1 MNIRKQNRGSHQET
15 SEEKFNRLTT
25 MPIPKLILSLGLPT
39 IVSMLVTSIYNMT
52 DTYFVG
58 TLGKSASGAIGIVF
72 SLMAIFQ
79 AVGFTFGQGSGANIS
94 QRLGK
99 KDRESATIIASVG
112 FWSAFLSGA
121 IIGFFGLM
129 FLEPLMYLL
138 GSTDTI
144 LPHAK
149 DYATYILI
157 ASPFFTASC
166 VLNNILRYEG
176 MAVYSMVGLGL
187 GGIINMALDPL
198 FIIVFEMGTAGAGL
212 ATGLS
217 QVISFSILLFM
228 FLSGR
233 TESRIR
239 FHVFIHHLP
248 VLKPILSTGF
258 PALLRQGLGSL
269 SGLFLNHQAGIYGDA
284 AVAAMSIV
292 NRITMF
298 VFSVGIGI
306 GQGFQPVA
314 AFNYGAGKYSR
325 VKQGFRFTTMA
336 GMILIGILAIV
347 CFILAEPLAV
357 AFQPDRSVVEI
368 VIPALRI
375 HCIGCLFLPFS
386 TCGNMMF
393 QSTGLAAKSAVLS
406 ALRSGLCFIPLVL
419 ILPIF
424 MKLTGIQAAQPIADV
439 ITFIVSVPM
448 VIRFLRRLPE
458 DAR

>member
-1 MNIRKQNRGSHQET
+1 MNIRKHSRITHQET
-15 SEEKFNRLTT
+15 SEEKYNRLTT
-25 MPIPKLILSLGLPT
+25 TPVPKLIVRLGLPS
-39 IVSMLVTSIYNMT
+39 IVSMLVTSVYNMA

-58 TLGKSASGAIGIVF
+58 TLGKSASGAIGVVF

-79 AVGFTFGQGSGANIS
+79 AIGFTFGQGSGANIS

-99 KDRESATIIASVG
+99 KDPESATIIASVG
-112 FWSAFLSGA
+112 VWSALITGA
-121 IIGFFGLM
+121 FIGVLGLL

-144 LPHAK
+144 LPYAK
-149 DYATYILI
+149 DYAMYILL

-176 MAVYSMVGLGL
+176 MSLYSMIGLGL
-187 GGIINMALDPL
+187 GGIINMVLDPL
-198 FIIVFEMGTAGAGL
+198 FILIFEMGTAGAGL
-212 ATGLS
+212 ATGIS
-217 QVISFSILLFM
+217 QIISFCVLLSM
-228 FLSGR
+228 FLRGR
-233 TESRIR
+233 TESKIR
-239 FHVFIHHLP
+239 FRVFLHHLP
-248 VLKPILSTGF
+248 VLKPIVSTGF

-269 SGLFLNHQAGIYGDA
+269 SGLILNHQAGIYGDA

-325 VKQGFRFTTMA
+325 VKKGFNFTTMA
-336 GMILIGILAIV
+336 GMILIGILS
-347 CFILAEPLAV
+347 CFSFIFAEPLAV

-368 VIPALRI
+368 VIPALRL

-393 QSTGLAAKSAVLS
+393 QSTGLAARSAVLS
-406 ALRSGLCFIPLVL
+406 ALRSGLCFIPLVV

-424 MKLTGIQAAQPIADV
+424 MNLTGIQVAQPIADV
-439 ITFIVSVPM
+439 ITFAVSVPM
-448 VIRFLRRLPE
+448 VLRFLRQLPE
-458 DAR
+458 DVR

>member
-1 MNIRKQNRGSHQET
+1 MKIRKQSRIKHRET
-15 SEEKFNRLTT
+15 SEEKFARLTT
-25 MPIPKLILSLGLPT
+25 TPVPKLIIRLGLPS
-39 IVSMLVTSIYNMT
+39 IVSMLVTSIYNMA

-58 TLGKSASGAIGIVF
+58 TLGKSASGAIGVVF

-79 AVGFTFGQGSGANIS
+79 AIGFTYGQGSGANIS

-99 KDRESATIIASVG
+99 KDLDSATIIASVG
-112 FWSAFLSGA
+112 FWSAFLTGA
-121 IIGFFGLM
+121 AIGILGLI

-138 GSTDTI
+138 GSTETI
-144 LPHAK
+144 LPYAK
-149 DYATYILI
+149 DYARYILI

-187 GGIINMALDPL
+187 GGIINMLLDPL
-198 FIIVFEMGTAGAGL
+198 FIVVFQMGTAGAGL

-217 QVISFSILLFM
+217 QIISFTILLYM
-228 FLSGR
+228 FLAGK

-239 FHVFIHHLP
+239 FRVFIHNLP
-248 VLKPILSTGF
+248 VLKPIVSTGF

-269 SGLFLNHQAGIYGDA
+269 SGLVLNHQAGVYGDA

-325 VKQGFRFTTMA
+325 VKKGFTFTTAA
-336 GMILIGILAIV
+336 GMILIGTLSV
-347 CFILAEPLAV
+347 FCFIFAEPLAV
-357 AFQPDRSVVEI
+357 AFQPDRTVVDI

-393 QSTGLAAKSAVLS
+393 QSTGLAGRSAILS

-424 MKLTGIQAAQPIADV
+424 MQLTGIQAAQPIADL
-439 ITFIVSVPM
+439 ITFAVSLPM
-448 VIRFLRRLPE
+448 VFRFLRVLPE
-458 DAR
+458 DTQ

>member
-1 MNIRKQNRGSHQET
+1 MNIRKHTRTAYQES

-25 MPIPKLILSLGLPT
+25 TPVPKLIIRLGLPS
-39 IVSMLVTSIYNMT
+39 IVSMLVTSVYNMA

-58 TLGKSASGAIGIVF
+58 TLGKSASGAIGVVF

-79 AVGFTFGQGSGANIS
+79 AIGFTFGQGSGANIS

-112 FWSAFLSGA
+112 VWSALLTGA
-121 IIGFFGLM
+121 FIGILGLI

-144 LPHAK
+144 LPYAK
-149 DYATYILI
+149 DYARFILI

-176 MAVYSMVGLGL
+176 MSIYSMVGLGL

-212 ATGLS
+212 ATGIS
-217 QVISFSILLFM
+217 QIISFGVLLSM

-239 FHVFIHHLP
+239 FRVFIHHLP
-248 VLKPILSTGF
+248 VLKPIVSTGF

-269 SGLFLNHQAGIYGDA
+269 SGLILNHQAGIYGDA

-336 GMILIGILAIV
+336 GMVLIGILSIF

-357 AFQPDRSVVEI
+357 AFQPDRTVVEI

-419 ILPIF
+419 VLPIL
-424 MKLTGIQAAQPIADV
+424 MDLTGIQVAQPIADV
-439 ITFIVSVPM
+439 ITFVVSVPM
-448 VIRFLRRLPE
+448 VLRFLRQLPE
-458 DAR
+458 DVR

>member
-1 MNIRKQNRGSHQET
+1 MRFRNQNRIRQPET
-15 SEEKFNRLTT
+15 SEAKFTRLTT
-25 MPIPKLILSLGLPT
+25 TPVPKLILRLGLPS
-39 IVSMLVTSIYNMT
+39 IVSMLVTSVYNMA

-58 TLGKSASGAIGIVF
+58 TLGKSASGAIGVVF

-79 AVGFTFGQGSGANIS
+79 AIGFTYGQGSGANIS

-99 KDRESATIIASVG
+99 KDPESATVFASAG
-112 FWSAFLSGA
+112 FWSAFLTGA
-121 IIGFFGLM
+121 AIGILGLI

-138 GSTDTI
+138 GSTETI
-144 LPHAK
+144 LPYAK
-149 DYATYILI
+149 DYARYILI

-176 MAVYSMVGLGL
+176 MSLYSMVGLAL
-187 GGIINMALDPL
+187 GGILNMLLDPL
-198 FIIVFEMGTAGAGL
+198 FILVFKMGTAGAGL

-217 QVISFSILLFM
+217 QLISFTILLFM
-228 FLSGR
+228 FLSGK
-233 TESRIR
+233 TESKLR
-239 FHVFIHHLP
+239 FRTFIHNLP
-248 VLKPILSTGF
+248 ALKPIVSTGF

-269 SGLFLNHQAGIYGDA
+269 SGLILNHQAGVYGDA

-306 GQGFQPVA
+306 GQGYQPVA

-325 VKQGFRFTTMA
+325 VKQGFKFTTAA
-336 GMILIGILAIV
+336 GMILIGTLSII
-347 CFILAEPLAV
+347 CFIFAEPLAV
-357 AFQPDRSVVEI
+357 AFQPDRTVVEI
-368 VIPALRI
+368 VVPALRI

-406 ALRSGLCFIPLVL
+406 ALRSGLCFIPLVI

-424 MKLTGIQAAQPIADV
+424 MDLVGIQAAQPIADV

-448 VIRFLRRLPE
+448 VIRFLRVLSDDVR
-458 DAR
+458 